1 MAGSA
6 TCASIPTVR
15 IDAIATTPNAP
26 SIFTLAMLYF
36 HFMDYWQ
43 ILKDAKTLQ
52 DGHGDVKH
60 FIVKTGA
67 VPFQKKARIERGQA
81 STMA

>member
-1 MAGSA
+1 
-6 TCASIPTVR
+6 
-15 IDAIATTPNAP
+15 
-26 SIFTLAMLYF
+26 MLYF

-67 VPFQKKARIERGQA
+67 GPFQKKARIERGLA